1 MLGLNNNVLTSLPVE
16 LCHLNEL
23 QILGL
28 EGNKIQ
34 RIPPEI
40 GNLYNLME
48 VRSNKLL
55 TSGRDVT
62 NVWKAALYVKRR

>member
-1 MLGLNNNVLTSLPVE
+1 MLGLNNNMLTSLPVE

-55 TSGRDVT
+55 NSSRIISH
-62 NVWKAALYVKRR
+62 VWKAAL